1 MLRKRGSLPMR
12 KMKTPPK
19 TIKSKTTSAAKTPK
33 DTARKVRRMKEVKKH
48 RGSLISVLNEGNKE
62 VFRGSG
68 RRRFTEDVK
77 FDSTLHNERVFT
89 QFKEEMSDAR
99 INLLR
104 KEGRIL
110 REGSKRITAIDE
122 RNPKNRKRYLKKR
135 EAKE

>member
-33 DTARKVRRMKEVKKH
+33 DTARKVRRMKEVKK
-48 RGSLISVLNEGNKE
+48 GSLILVRNESGKE
-62 VFRGSG
+62 VFRGHG